1 MTATTIATFTQNR
14 QNQTRLRATTS
25 SSRSCWLSS
34 PKRLGRGIS
43 RWKTMSTTPRKQTT
57 SPSAATID
65 QNHDQPSVWFS
76 QTTTAGAVMSAT
88 AVAARVSRRHWLAS
102 SVREL
107 SACCNPPIGCASVA
121 TFEA

>member
-1 MTATTIATFTQNR
+1 
-14 QNQTRLRATTS
+14 
-25 SSRSCWLSS
+25 
-34 PKRLGRGIS
+34 
-43 RWKTMSTTPRKQTT
+43 MSIKPRKQTT

-76 QTTTAGAVMSAT
+76 QTTTAGAVISAT
-88 AVAARVSRRHWLAS
+88 TVAARVSLRHWLAS
-102 SVREL
+102 SAEL